1 MPAFTT
7 ASLIAFGIKMAA
19 SAILSIGARMIMS
32 LFTPQQSSHGGELP
46 TAKDPGTTL
55 TLRRPAEPKN
65 IVFGTTR
72 VQGNIIFAHC
82 THDNYMLHL
91 VIEWAGWKVS
101 GYGELYFNDEIV
113 PLLGGLATG
122 KYASLVGV
130 NDYFGDD
137 DQLANSNLIG
147 YAPDK
152 WTAAHRGRG
161 VAYSYIN
168 LVWDAAKFPQGLP
181 NIWRVVRGMPM
192 FDPRTG
198 TTAYSENAALAIA
211 AWLNNKRFGR
221 GIPYAEMNLERLEI
235 AANICDELV
244 TLANGSTE
252 KRYTCNGVLTA
263 DTPFVDNL
271 EKVLSASLGRTH
283 FVGGEWQIDAS
294 AWKEPEFPP
303 FELKDF
309 RDGFSVQTLLP
320 KSEAF
325 NAVKGS
331 FRNPARLW
339 QKDDFPAITSAAYE
353 AEDGGD
359 REFKDTY
366 LEMTNSATMAQR
378 LARIDLRR
386 ARQPLSFVA
395 PMKLRGLRA
404 QVGDVE
410 SFTIPQ
416 LGWVAKPFEVVST
429 SMVLGYAP
437 GDDGGQQGIIGID
450 LSLRE
455 TAEFIY
461 ARTTD
466 EEQLLDPAPNT
477 NLPNL
482 FNPLPPSN
490 LVVTEDLYETRGSA
504 GVKARATLAWQA
516 SPDAFVERYLPM
528 YRVSGTT
535 EWIKRPI
542 VEGLN
547 TTIDDIEP
555 GQWEFAIAGVNR
567 ARVKSPIVTYA
578 VEIKGLLAK
587 PAAPTGVSGRVLASI
602 VLAEWN
608 PAPDAD
614 LDVRIGGQMIVR
626 HSPIL
631 VGATWETASQVGF
644 FSGSSGGGVMPA
656 LAGTY
661 LFKWRDSSKQLSETA
676 ASWVVEHV
684 STGEWSLLEQRV
696 EQPLFTG
703 AKTNCSVVSSKL
715 SLNVG
720 QTAGSYAFS
729 SVVDLAAAYA
739 VKVTGVVDA
748 SVTLASNL
756 WDSAELVDSPEL
768 WDGQFSGTEASAVL
782 MMRKTNDDP
791 GGSPTWTAWTPLTV
805 SELSGRAFQFR
816 LDLASINTDYGIEIQ
831 ELAIAIETRA

>member
-32 LFTPQQSSHGGELP
+32 LFTPQQASYGGELP

-55 TLRRPAEPKN
+55 TLRRAAEPKN
-65 IVFGTTR
+65 IVVGTTR
-72 VQGNIIFAHC
+72 VQGNIVFAHT
-82 THDNYMLHL
+82 THNNHMLHL

-101 GYGELYFNDEIV
+101 GYGDLYFNDEIV
-113 PLLGGLATG
+113 PLSGGLATG

-137 DQLANSNLIG
+137 DQLANPNLIG

-168 LVWDAAKFPQGLP
+168 FVWDREKFPQGLP

-198 TTAYSENAALAIA
+198 TTGYSDNAALAIA

-221 GIPYAEMNLERLEI
+221 GIPYGEMNLERLEI

-244 TLANGSTE
+244 ALANGSTE
-252 KRYTCNGVLTA
+252 KRYTCNGVLKA

-271 EKVLSASLGRTH
+271 EKVLSASLGRAH
-283 FVGGEWQIDAS
+283 LVGGTWQIDVS

-325 NAVKGS
+325 NAIKGA

-339 QKDDFPAITSAAYE
+339 QKDDFAAITSAAYE

-359 REFKDTY
+359 REFKDVY
-366 LEMTNSATMAQR
+366 LEMTDSATMAQR

-410 SFTIPQ
+410 TFTIPE
-416 LGWVAKPFEVVST
+416 LGWVAKPFEVIST
-429 SMVLGYAP
+429 VMVLGYAP

-450 LSLRE
+450 LHVRE

-461 ARTTD
+461 DRTTD
-466 EEQLLDPAPNT
+466 DEQLQDPAPNT

-482 FNPLPPSN
+482 FNALPPSN
-490 LVVTEDLYETRGSA
+490 LVVTEELYETRGSA
-504 GVKARATLAWQA
+504 GVKARAKLAWQA

-528 YRVSGTT
+528 YRASGETD
-535 EWIKRPI
+535 WIKRPI

-547 TTIDDIEP
+547 ATIDDIEP
-555 GQWEFAIAGVNR
+555 GQWEFAVAGVNR
-567 ARVKSPIVTYA
+567 ARVQSPIVTYA

-587 PAAPTGVSGRVLASI
+587 PAVPTGVSGRVLASI

-608 PAPDAD
+608 PTED

-626 HSPIL
+626 HTPVL
-631 VGATWETASQVGF
+631 VGATWEASPTQIGF
-644 FSGSSGGGVMPA
+644 FPGSSGGGVMPA
-656 LAGTY
+656 QAGTY
-661 LFKWRDSSKQLSETA
+661 LFKWRDSSKQLSEAT

-684 STGEWSLLEQRV
+684 STGEWSLLASRV

-703 AKTNCSVVSSKL
+703 ARTNCSVVSSKL
-715 SLNVG
+715 ALDAGHTS
-720 QTAGSYAFS
+720 GSYAFS
-729 SVVDLAAAYA
+729 STVDLGAAYA

-768 WDGQFSGTEASAVL
+768 WDGEFSGTEAGAVL

-791 GGSPTWTAWTPLTV
+791 AGTPAWTAWTPLTV
-805 SELSGRAFQFR
+805 SEVSGRGFQFR
-816 LDLASINTDYGIEIQ
+816 LDLTSTNTDYGIEVS
-831 ELAIAIETRA
+831 ELAAIIETRA